1 MSEAK
6 VESETPLPQRA
17 QNQGNPGNQAM
28 KANNDGD
35 GQMGGSQQMGGGGGG
50 GPMGGKKPQQ
60 RNFQQG
66 KNMRGGNRGF
76 GGGGGG
82 PRNQMN
88 RQNRGNPQRNEGQ
101 MKFSKKR
108 QNEPNR
114 DGGDDRMQQ
123 QQRGPFQRPKNEDF
137 GIQQRLK
144 HLQGPMHDIP
154 PLDQSE
160 IKFCGRNRLYIGNLT
175 NDVTEEELRQL
186 FAPFG
191 EIGEVFL
198 NPEKN
203 FAFIKVDYHAN
214 AERAKRELD
223 GTMRKGKQ
231 MRIRFAPNGTILK
244 VRNIAPFVSNE
255 LLYKSFEVFGQV
267 ERAVVIVDDRGKP
280 SGEGIVEYS
289 RKASAMTAMRLC
301 SERCYFLTSSLRPVV
316 LEMMEHVD
324 DIDGYPEKSINKKMN
339 DFGQARQVGPRF
351 AEPGSFEHE
360 YGTRWKQLYEMFK
373 QKQDGLKRELA
384 IEEDKL
390 EAQMEYARYEHETE
404 MLREQLRMREQ
415 DRDRQKKQ
423 WEMKKDHHEEMRTRE
438 EVQMRQHQE
447 DIQMRMMRQDDELR
461 KRQQENTLFMQA
473 QQLSSLLDQQERKNF
488 DDRRGNFN
496 NQGGPD
502 MNQMNQMNKL
512 RAKMKLDEKI
522 VKLPNQPE
530 YPSEKFPNGFT
541 GVPLIVSREKDMNK
555 VARSVAHGLSCDNLK
570 IQEAVHFLYMF
581 GLEMEKECPKDINC
595 FGKPWL
601 KKGEKVT
608 PLTPFNIE
616 FNDYVFDNVDPN
628 PPLLVNE
635 NASLAFR
642 IICIYRVHK
651 TKNDTHKA
659 SLQRRAQTYM
669 RQLEINGEWRGTATP
684 NSYNGWPNNDNF
696 AKIVAGFD
704 WFFVLFPD
712 HPLAQFRFGSFV
724 TRMAEC
730 SVYHSFK
737 NICNALIPYYKLPL
751 WIFDEQM
758 MNEYV
763 IIGKESD
770 FLNEKGSIFPYFACL
785 RMSRRSPWGIEQC
798 PLLHTWFNIIG
809 CLAGCS
815 DTSKDAILPPN
826 INLKQLIDYATLAV
840 YAWTNGFGAGRM
852 IVQVDENQDELKRRF
867 SEARTYLSRCMD
879 MARIRSVDN
888 TSDEGGDGSIPSKLD
903 LSRPVPWTQ
912 DPDEILIWYIKRGYE
927 LNDELKR
934 RNKHDVSILV
944 PLRLGTIGHALYTMI
959 IGPVPAEH
967 LKR

>member
-502 MNQMNQMNKL
+502 MNQMNQMNDAIMDDHFN
-512 RAKMKLDEKI
+512 RQQSRFDDGGAKPGGVGGVNGGPRGNARPWDRRGDD
-522 VKLPNQPE
+522 N
-530 YPSEKFPNGFT
+530 FPN
-541 GVPLIVSREKDMNK
+541 
-555 VARSVAHGLSCDNLK
+555 
-570 IQEAVHFLYMF
+570 
-581 GLEMEKECPKDINC
+581 
-595 FGKPWL
+595 
-601 KKGEKVT
+601 
-608 PLTPFNIE
+608 
-616 FNDYVFDNVDPN
+616 
-628 PPLLVNE
+628 
-635 NASLAFR
+635 
-642 IICIYRVHK
+642 
-651 TKNDTHKA
+651 
-659 SLQRRAQTYM
+659 
-669 RQLEINGEWRGTATP
+669 
-684 NSYNGWPNNDNF
+684 
-696 AKIVAGFD
+696 
-704 WFFVLFPD
+704 
-712 HPLAQFRFGSFV
+712 
-724 TRMAEC
+724 
-730 SVYHSFK
+730 
-737 NICNALIPYYKLPL
+737 
-751 WIFDEQM
+751 
-758 MNEYV
+758 
-763 IIGKESD
+763 
-770 FLNEKGSIFPYFACL
+770 
-785 RMSRRSPWGIEQC
+785 
-798 PLLHTWFNIIG
+798 
-809 CLAGCS
+809 
-815 DTSKDAILPPN
+815 
-826 INLKQLIDYATLAV
+826 
-840 YAWTNGFGAGRM
+840 
-852 IVQVDENQDELKRRF
+852 KRRRF
-867 SEARTYLSRCMD
+867 
-879 MARIRSVDN
+879 
-888 TSDEGGDGSIPSKLD
+888 
-903 LSRPVPWTQ
+903 
-912 DPDEILIWYIKRGYE
+912 
-927 LNDELKR
+927 
-934 RNKHDVSILV
+934 
-944 PLRLGTIGHALYTMI
+944 
-959 IGPVPAEH
+959 
-967 LKR
+967 